1 MAVVPTIVLPP
12 RITPTLI
19 ERPALLALIPKV
31 ALSRMTVVSAPAGSG
46 KTTAM
51 LFWAERLRAEGRPL
65 LWLAARAGIG
75 NKASFLLA
83 LKAAGVAARL
93 DWADLDAD
101 AGDAVW
107 LEALSTVVEPK
118 PVIVIDDAQL
128 LDEATLAFI
137 AQLSSSARDGLTM
150 IVAAR
155 GSVGLPLARM
165 RALGFLVEV
174 GNADLS
180 LTLAEATQLVT
191 MSVGAPIDAQNLQD
205 IVRDTQGWVSGVV
218 IACDL

>member
-101 AGDAVW
+101 A
-107 LEALSTVVEPK
+107 STR
-118 PVIVIDDAQL
+118 L
-128 LDEATLAFI
+128 
-137 AQLSSSARDGLTM
+137 
-150 IVAAR
+150 VAALAAKHTCLPTR
-155 GSVGLPLARM
+155 PDAPPRCLWGQGLCR
-165 RALGFLVEV
+165 
-174 GNADLS
+174 
-180 LTLAEATQLVT
+180 
-191 MSVGAPIDAQNLQD
+191 
-205 IVRDTQGWVSGVV
+205 
-218 IACDL
+218 